1 MVVGIFVVLLFYAIG
16 EGVSLAIN
24 GVIPGS
30 VIGMLLL
37 FVALQLRVIPS
48 GSVKG
53 FATFLT
59 SNMAL
64 FFVPAGVGL
73 MVAYRVLLQNWVA
86 ITVVSVVSTILVMV
100 VVGHTHQRFE
110 KKQQRSDEL
119 PSESNVDSS
128 ALDDSCN
135 PLSKH

>member
-110 KKQQRSDEL
+110 KKQQQNNQL
-119 PSESNVDSS
+119 PNESEEDSS
-128 ALDDSCN
+128 ALADSSN
-135 PLSKH
+135 PL

>member
-53 FATFLT
+53 FASFLT

-86 ITVVSVVSTILVMV
+86 ITVVSVVSTVIVMA
-100 VVGHTHQRFE
+100 VVGHTHQQFE
-110 KKQQRSDEL
+110 KKQQQNNQL
-119 PSESNVDSS
+119 PNESEEDSS
-128 ALDDSCN
+128 ALADSSN
-135 PLSKH
+135 PL